1 MICTLLNLYVIVVFA
16 RILLSWF
23 TLQEGGVGAQLFS
36 VTYTLTEPVLGP
48 LRRSI
53 PAVGVFDLSP
63 LVVIFGARLL
73 CMMIG

>member
-1 MICTLLNLYVIVVFA
+1 VICTLLNLYVIVVFA

-23 TLQEGGVGAQLFS
+23 PLQEGGVGAQLFS